1 MLKKT
6 LKIKTKKK
14 RKKNTIFIIY
24 KKEHEMNMN
33 CAGKD
38 IKIAN

>member
-14 RKKNTIFIIY
+14 RKKNAIFIIY
-24 KKEHEMNMN
+24 KKEMNMN